1 LALTKVT
8 SGVRTL
14 GTGEVA
20 TANMAVDPTNAS
32 NLSSGSVPTAQLG
45 NVDTTTLEDDIA
57 LLGFK
62 VAANGSFGKYNLV
75 DQTEDAFID
84 ATGIDAVAST
94 GETRNAS
101 NYYSGGGAPSGGT
114 KTTYSSGGTDYTVHT
129 FTSTG
134 TYTSLSAINV
144 DYFIVAGGGSGGGA
158 HGGAGAA
165 GGYLTAASYSLPA
178 GTYTA
183 TIGTGGVSVTGSG
196 FQHPGVDGLDTTFSA
211 SGFSTLTALKGG
223 AGAGV
228 GPAGE
233 ASSTYHGAGG
243 SGTYGS
249 GGGGCSAAGS
259 GGVGTAGQG
268 NAGGGGN
275 GTAGASNVSG
285 GGGGGGGGA
294 GAAGSGSGVNGGNGG
309 TGIQNLYQTGA
320 NQWYV
325 GGGGGRGSTT
335 GGTGGSGVGG
345 AGGSNVTPTAGATN
359 TGSGGGGAQGASSA
373 SGAGADGIVIIRMDS
388 SLIPGGGNMVLQSN
402 STTAETA
409 PTKGDIVMT
418 YTNGVA
424 GAGGVTAINTDVKA
438 YCSRDN
444 GTTYTLMTLVA
455 QGTTGSA
462 SPHFIVSA
470 HDVDISSQPSDT
482 EMLYKIET
490 LNQSVSKETRIQ
502 AVSLGWS

>member
-14 GTGEVA
+14 GAGEVA

-32 NLSSGSVPTAQLG
+32 NLSSGSVPLAQLG
-45 NVDTTTLEDDIA
+45 LAPSTDTTTLEDDIA

-62 VAANGSFGKYNLV
+62 VAANGSLAKYNLV
-75 DQTEDAFID
+75 DQTEDAFMD

-402 STTAETA
+402 ATTAETA

-418 YTNGVA
+418 YTNGV
-424 GAGGVTAINTDVKA
+424 GTATLNTDLTA
-438 YCSRDN
+438 EFSAND
-444 GTTYTLMTLVA
+444 GGAWTSMTLVA

-470 HDVDISSQPSDT
+470 HNVTLATASGTAMRYRI
-482 EMLYKIET
+482 KT
-490 LNQSVSKETRIQ
+490 LNQSAAKETRIQ